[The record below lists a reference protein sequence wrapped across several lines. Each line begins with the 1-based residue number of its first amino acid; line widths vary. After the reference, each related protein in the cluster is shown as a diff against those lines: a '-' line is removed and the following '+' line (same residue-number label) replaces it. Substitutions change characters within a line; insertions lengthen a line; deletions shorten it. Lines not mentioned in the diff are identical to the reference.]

1 MEEKRTRKGLR
12 KALVA
17 GGIVLAVLLVLMAI
31 GLGCG
36 GGRKPGQSGQGLK
49 EVSKGEV
56 DLMRVEPSGEVREQQ
71 GTPVTGTRTQVSQVP
86 RIETKTIKTGSLTIE
101 IKKGTF
107 NSYYSKVVLIAE
119 GVGGFVSDSRSDSN
133 GGRITGGTVTVR
145 VPNDSFSRVLTEFK
159 KIGKVKSIGE
169 QAQDVT
175 EEYVDL
181 ESRLNNLR
189 AQEAVYLRLMAK
201 AQTIE
206 ESIAVQRELSVI
218 QEQIEQLLGRKNYL
232 DNHVQF
238 STVQVTLLEP
248 GAAVS
253 EDGGWGFVR
262 ALSDAAHG
270 IINGMNTV
278 IRFLGDALI
287 YILIVAALVALAY
300 VILKRRSIEKK
311 ASN

>member
-1 MEEKRTRKGLR
+1 MNEKRTGKGLR
-12 KALVA
+12 KVFIA
-17 GGIVLAVLLVLMAI
+17 GGIVLAVLLILMAI

-36 GGRKPGQSGQGLK
+36 GNRKPDQALK

-56 DLMRVEPSGEVREQQ
+56 DLMRVESSGEVPEQK
-71 GTPVTGTRTQVSQVP
+71 GTTVAGTRTEVSQVP
-86 RIETKTIKTGSLTIE
+86 SIETRTIKTGSLTIE

-107 NSYYSKVVLIAE
+107 NRYYSQVVLIAE
-119 GVGGFVSDSRSDSN
+119 GVGGFVSDSRTDSS

-145 VPNDSFSRVLTEFK
+145 VPNDSFSKVMAEFK
-159 KIGKVKSIGE
+159 KIGNVKSIGE

-181 ESRLNNLR
+181 ESRINNLK
-189 AQEAVYLRLMAK
+189 AQEGVYLRLMAK

-218 QEQIEQLLGRKNYL
+218 QEQIEQLQGRKNYL

-253 EDGGWGFVR
+253 GDGGWGFTQ
-262 ALSDAAHG
+262 ALADAAHG
-270 IINGMNTV
+270 VVNGINAV
-278 IRFLGDALI
+278 IRFFGDALV
-287 YILIVAALVALAY
+287 YVLIAAALALLAY
-300 VILKRRSIEKK
+300 LVVKKRYGEKK
-311 ASN
+311 ASS

>member
-1 MEEKRTRKGLR
+1 MDEKRKRSGWRKVLAG
-12 KALVA
+12 
-17 GGIVLAVLLVLMAI
+17 GGIVLAALLILAAI

-36 GGRKPGQSGQGLK
+36 SGMKQKDTERVYKPADYQMQGK
-49 EVSKGEV
+49 TGST
-56 DLMRVEPSGEVREQQ
+56 VEEGKA
-71 GTPVTGTRTQVSQVP
+71 PVTGAQTPVSQVP
-86 RIETKTIKTGSLTIE
+86 QIETKTVRTGSLTIE
-101 IKKGTF
+101 IKKDAF
-107 NSYYSKVVLIAE
+107 NKQYAQVALIAE
-119 GVGGFVSDSRSDSN
+119 SVGGLVSDSRSDSSA
-133 GGRITGGTVTVR
+133 GRVTGGTVTVR
-145 VPNDSFSRVLTEFK
+145 VPNDSFSKVMDELK
-159 KIGKVKSIGE
+159 KMGKVTAISE

-181 ESRLNNLR
+181 ESRINNLR
-189 AQEAVYLRLMAK
+189 TQEAVYLRLMAK
-201 AQTIE
+201 AQTID

-270 IINGMNTV
+270 IINGINTV

-287 YILIVAALVALAY
+287 YILIVAALAALAY
-300 VILKRRSIEKK
+300 VVFRKHSGEKK
-311 ASN
+311 A

>member
-1 MEEKRTRKGLR
+1 MKEKRARKGLR

-36 GGRKPGQSGQGLK
+36 GGQKPRKSDQGLK

-56 DLMRVEPSGEVREQQ
+56 DLMRVESGGEAPEQQ
-71 GTPVTGTRTQVSQVP
+71 GTPIAGTRTPVSQVP
-86 RIETKTIKTGSLTIE
+86 KTETKNIRTGSLTIE
-101 IKKGTF
+101 IKKDTF
-107 NSYYSKVVLIAE
+107 NRSYSRVVLMAE
-119 GVGGFVSDSRSDSN
+119 SVGGLVSDSRSDSSA
-133 GGRITGGTVTVR
+133 GRVTGGTVTVR
-145 VPNDSFSRVLTEFK
+145 VPNDSFSKVMDELK
-159 KIGKVKSIGE
+159 KMGKVTAISE

-181 ESRLNNLR
+181 ESRINNLR
-189 AQEAVYLRLMAK
+189 TQEAVYLRLMAK
-201 AQTIE
+201 AQTID

-270 IINGMNTV
+270 IINGINTV

-287 YILIVAALVALAY
+287 YILIVAALAALAF
-300 VILKRRSIEKK
+300 VIFRKHSGEKK
-311 ASN
+311 A